1 VRRYLL
7 DSALVAALLHNR
19 PAAVTLVRPWLF
31 AHEAATSILVY
42 GEVVEYIKTRPNFLS
57 HHRGLR
63 ALLGEVYPYFV
74 TYPILERYADLRLG
88 LRKPHG
94 PGLIGD
100 IDTLIAATALER
112 RLTVVTTDHDFS
124 RVPRLSVMLL
134 DRAALSTV
142 RQP

>member
-7 DSALVAALLHNR
+7 DTALVAAVLHNR
-19 PAAVTLVRPWLF
+19 PEAVALVRPWLV

-42 GEVVEYIKTRPNFLS
+42 GEVLEYIKTRPNFPA

-74 TYPILERYADLRLG
+74 TYPILERYADLRLA

-124 RVPRLSVMLL
+124 RVPQLSVMLL
-134 DRAALSTV
+134 DRAMLTTV
-142 RQP
+142 QPP